1 VIHFAPIIQ
10 SAAVC
15 GAIISGSFFSNAARA
30 EPAIWVI
37 HDNDSTIYLVGT
49 LHLLRRQ
56 TEWESAKLQ
65 KAQQQSS
72 ELWLEIVNPDDQL
85 AAFPLIQKYGFDR
98 ERPLSS
104 KLTPAQRERLAK
116 IGAQY
121 NFPVTDL
128 ESMKPWLA
136 ALTLTVLPVVKAGF
150 DPSAGVDRSLFEEA
164 KKEGHKIVGLETLEQ
179 QVRLLANLS
188 EKEQLDLLEST
199 FDDVEKGAA
208 MLEKVAAA
216 WMNGD
221 TKRSRPN
228 CSVISKNTT
237 SWSTR
242 RYSWS
247 GMRGGA
253 CRSRNC
259 WRVQACKSSRSE
271 PVTQSARTVC
281 KRNSPARNQSRPLLR
296 ATRDYLAD
304 SSRSL

>member
-1 VIHFAPIIQ
+1 VIHFAPIIR

-15 GAIISGSFFSNAARA
+15 GAIISGTFFSNAARA

-56 TEWESAKLQ
+56 TEWESAKLR

-98 ERPLSS
+98 EHPLSS

-116 IGAQY
+116 IGAQD
-121 NFPVTDL
+121 NFPVNNL

-136 ALTLTVLPVVKAGF
+136 ALTLAVLPVVKAGF

-164 KKEGHKIVGLETLEQ
+164 KKEGHKIVGLETLEEQ
-179 QVRLLANLS
+179 FRLLANLS

-221 TKRSRPN
+221 TKTMEIELLGDIKEHDELVYHKIFVERNAR
-228 CSVISKNTT
+228 
-237 SWSTR
+237 WSAQIEKLLAGSGVQIIAVGAGHLVGPDSLQTQLAR
-242 RYSWS
+242 HGIKVDRY
-247 GMRGGA
+247 
-253 CRSRNC
+253 
-259 WRVQACKSSRSE
+259 
-271 PVTQSARTVC
+271 
-281 KRNSPARNQSRPLLR
+281 
-296 ATRDYLAD
+296 
-304 SSRSL
+304 